1 MIRTRR
7 LPLPR
12 RYHIEG
18 FAAEHVIH
26 DDQTHGTVYILHP
39 ETTLWLYAKR
49 TAEATREEAHQV
61 AVDLARAAR
70 AVLPTLYVERAAT
83 ERAERTQTAARAA

>member
-1 MIRTRR
+1 M
-7 LPLPR
+7 PLPR

-26 DDQTHGTVYILHP
+26 GDQTHGTVYILHP

-49 TAEATREEAHQV
+49 TAEAS
-61 AVDLARAAR
+61 ARAR
-70 AVLPTLYVERAAT
+70 R
-83 ERAERTQTAARAA
+83 RS